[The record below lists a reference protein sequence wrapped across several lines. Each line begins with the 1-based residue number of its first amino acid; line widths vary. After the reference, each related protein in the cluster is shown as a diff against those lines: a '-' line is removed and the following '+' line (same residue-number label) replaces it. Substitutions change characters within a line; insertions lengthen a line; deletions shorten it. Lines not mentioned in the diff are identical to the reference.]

1 MLVAYTTF
9 GAPIVEEKQVSKL
22 AKAVAAECL
31 AGRVRLL
38 NRVIT
43 NIYDH
48 ALQPLGIKIN
58 QANILVMLTLTDQ
71 ASSVDIAR
79 VLVMEKSTVSRNVE
93 RMRKK
98 GWIDV
103 ADKGEALSQA
113 ITVTPKGRKLL
124 MAAHVEWKKAQ
135 KQATELLG
143 KEGVAAVL
151 KIHDTLKQGDK
162 S

>member
-1 MLVAYTTF
+1 MD
-9 GAPIVEEKQVSKL
+9 EKEAAKL

-43 NIYDH
+43 NIYDR

-79 VLVMEKSTVSRNVE
+79 VLQMEKSTVSRNID
-93 RMRKK
+93 RMKKK

-103 ADKGEALSQA
+103 TGKDDGPSQV
-113 ITVTPKGRKLL
+113 ITVTPKGKGLL
-124 MAAHVEWKKAQ
+124 ADAHVEWQKAQ

-143 KEGVAAVL
+143 EEGVAAVL
-151 KIHDTLKQGDK
+151 RIHDTLKQEKKG